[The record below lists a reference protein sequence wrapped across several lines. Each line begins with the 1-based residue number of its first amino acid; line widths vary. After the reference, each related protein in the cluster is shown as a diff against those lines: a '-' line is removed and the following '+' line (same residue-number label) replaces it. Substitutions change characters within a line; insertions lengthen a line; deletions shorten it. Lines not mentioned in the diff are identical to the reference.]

1 MVEVQSNRPRGFVAQ
16 AKAQP
21 GKTATLC
28 VLAMMMALIWGR
40 ALIGGEDK
48 KKKAPAKPSTTASA
62 SAASGSTSQSSTSTP
77 ATAAKSS
84 TSKAP
89 APASPKGKI
98 KDYGTAVARLETW
111 RRPLGI
117 EKAEELTEEYLASR
131 REEAEEQRRERWER
145 TQAAKEA
152 GERALAQG
160 EDGVLA
166 PPEAL
171 DPIESTIEAK
181 PESTESQPLTPT
193 ISTAPLLVDED
204 LEVDLTLSGTLLLGD
219 TRFALFG
226 DRRIQEREQFGRYL
240 LKAVR
245 PREVDL
251 IVDGKLTVV
260 RIAPPDL
267 GSNS

>member
-1 MVEVQSNRPRGFVAQ
+1 MVDVQSNRPRGFVAQ

-21 GKTATLC
+21 GKTITLC
-28 VLAMMMALIWGR
+28 VLATMMALIWGR
-40 ALIGGEDK
+40 TLIGGEGSEK
-48 KKKAPAKPSTTASA
+48 KTATKPATSA
-62 SAASGSTSQSSTSTP
+62 SAEKSAASTAQSSAPASKATQSA
-77 ATAAKSS
+77 ATAAS
-84 TSKAP
+84 
-89 APASPKGKI
+89 KGKI
-98 KDYGTAVARLETW
+98 ANYGTAVARLETW

-131 REEAEEQRRERWER
+131 REEAKQQRQERWER

-152 GERALAQG
+152 DALANG
-160 EDGVLA
+160 EDGVPAL
-166 PPEAL
+166 PGAL
-171 DPIESTIEAK
+171 DPFGSN
-181 PESTESQPLTPT
+181 PESEAGSSKTEPLTPT
-193 ISTAPLLVDED
+193 ISAAPLLVDEG
-204 LEVDLTLSGTLLLGD
+204 LKVDLTLSGTLLLGD

-226 DRRIQEREQFGRYL
+226 DRRIQEGEQFGRYL

-267 GSNS
+267 GSDS

>member
-1 MVEVQSNRPRGFVAQ
+1 MVDVQSNRPRGFVAQ

-28 VLAMMMALIWGR
+28 VLAAMMALIWGR

-48 KKKAPAKPSTTASA
+48 AKTKPKASSAAVASN
-62 SAASGSTSQSSTSTP
+62 SAASGSHSATPASPSGTP
-77 ATAAKSS
+77 ATSTATAK
-84 TSKAP
+84 
-89 APASPKGKI
+89 APASPQGKI
-98 KDYGTAVARLETW
+98 ADYGTAVARLEVW

-117 EKAEELTEEYLASR
+117 EKAEALTEEYLASR
-131 REEAEEQRRERWER
+131 REEAEQQRLERWER

-152 GERALAQG
+152 GERALASG
-160 EDGVLA
+160 EGGVIALPDA
-166 PPEAL
+166 VDPLEAAIEPGTEPNEAL
-171 DPIESTIEAK
+171 
-181 PESTESQPLTPT
+181 PT
-193 ISTAPLLVDED
+193 VPSISSAPLLVDED

-226 DRRIQEREQFGRYL
+226 DRRIQEGEQFGRYF

-267 GSNS
+267 GSDS

>member
-1 MVEVQSNRPRGFVAQ
+1 MVDVQSNRPRGFVAQ

-28 VLAMMMALIWGR
+28 VLALMMAVIWGR

-48 KKKAPAKPSTTASA
+48 AKAKPKATPA
-62 SAASGSTSQSSTSTP
+62 SQSSSTATASPASTPPANPSSTP
-77 ATAAKSS
+77 ATSAAKVQ
-84 TSKAP
+84 

-98 KDYGTAVARLETW
+98 ADYGTAVARLETW

-117 EKAEELTEEYLASR
+117 EKAEALTEEYLASR
-131 REEAEEQRRERWER
+131 REEAEQQRRERWER

-152 GERALAQG
+152 GERALAEGG
-160 EDGVLA
+160 EGVLA
-166 PPEAL
+166 PPGALNPVGPMAEAETE
-171 DPIESTIEAK
+171 PTEA
-181 PESTESQPLTPT
+181 QPLDPT

-226 DRRIQEREQFGRYL
+226 DRRIQEGEQFGRYL

-267 GSNS
+267 GSDS